1 LANITPENELP
12 GKSLLSSELRKASFS
27 ALHERDGEAAF
38 MWRTNNYKLILVLKR
53 KEKAGDYVS
62 GDIITGEFYNLKE
75 DPKEWYD
82 LFNQE
87 QTISIQK
94 KYTHDLLKHLHIIPT
109 DF

>member
-1 LANITPENELP
+1 MI
-12 GKSLLSSELRKASFS
+12 
-27 ALHERDGEAAF
+27 
-38 MWRTNNYKLILVLKR
+38 LKR

-75 DPKEWYD
+75 DPREWYD

-94 KYTHDLLKHLHIIPT
+94 KNS
-109 DF
+109 

>member
-1 LANITPENELP
+1 MI
-12 GKSLLSSELRKASFS
+12 
-27 ALHERDGEAAF
+27 
-38 MWRTNNYKLILVLKR
+38 LKR

-62 GDIITGEFYNLKE
+62 GDIITGEFYNLIE

-94 KYTHDLLKHLHIIPT
+94 KNS
-109 DF
+109 

>member
-1 LANITPENELP
+1 MI
-12 GKSLLSSELRKASFS
+12 
-27 ALHERDGEAAF
+27 
-38 MWRTNNYKLILVLKR
+38 LKR
-53 KEKAGDYVS
+53 KEKAEDYVS
-62 GDIITGEFYNLKE
+62 CDIITGEFYNLKE

-94 KYTHDLLKHLHIIPT
+94 KTYDLLKHLHVIST